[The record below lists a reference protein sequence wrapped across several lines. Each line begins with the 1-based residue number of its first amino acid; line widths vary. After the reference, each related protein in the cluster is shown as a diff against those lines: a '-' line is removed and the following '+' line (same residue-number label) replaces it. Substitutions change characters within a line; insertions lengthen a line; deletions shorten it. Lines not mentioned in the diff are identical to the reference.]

1 MLRQYLLLSIK
12 VLLRRKF
19 FTFISIFGIAFTLLV
34 LTVITAIADKGLAA
48 ERPESRQSRTLGV
61 STVTM
66 FGPHS
71 TMNASGGYKLYD
83 RYARNLPGAEALSI
97 YMHPATVHAF
107 LDGRKEAF
115 ALKRTDADF
124 WRILDF
130 TFVDGRPY
138 TDNEVREAA
147 FVAVVTRSAAGRLLL
162 GQSPVGSTIEVDG
175 QRFHVIGVVDDVS
188 ELRAVPF
195 ADIWVPIS
203 TSKSPGYRDE
213 MMSDVDAIV
222 LASTSAAMKQIHDEF
237 NSRLRGAELPDPRS
251 FTTIV
256 APMETKLEGV
266 ARMAPF
272 ANRMSPQSQLPTL
285 VGIALVAG
293 LLFVLLP
300 AVNLVNINLSR
311 ILERSSEI
319 GVRKAFG
326 ASSRTLVFQFVVE
339 NIVLTL
345 CGALVAFVLSTAM
358 LGAINRSGIV
368 EHAGLGLN
376 LRVFAWGV
384 VTAVLFGV
392 MSGVYPAW
400 RMSRL
405 RPAEALRGSAR

>member
-1 MLRQYLLLSIK
+1 
-12 VLLRRKF
+12 
-19 FTFISIFGIAFTLLV
+19 
-34 LTVITAIADKGLAA
+34 
-48 ERPESRQSRTLGV
+48 
-61 STVTM
+61 
-66 FGPHS
+66 
-71 TMNASGGYKLYD
+71 
-83 RYARNLPGAEALSI
+83 
-97 YMHPATVHAF
+97 
-107 LDGRKEAF
+107 
-115 ALKRTDADF
+115 
-124 WRILDF
+124 
-130 TFVDGRPY
+130 
-138 TDNEVREAA
+138 
-147 FVAVVTRSAAGRLLL
+147 
-162 GQSPVGSTIEVDG
+162 
-175 QRFHVIGVVDDVS
+175 
-188 ELRAVPF
+188 
-195 ADIWVPIS
+195 
-203 TSKSPGYRDE
+203 